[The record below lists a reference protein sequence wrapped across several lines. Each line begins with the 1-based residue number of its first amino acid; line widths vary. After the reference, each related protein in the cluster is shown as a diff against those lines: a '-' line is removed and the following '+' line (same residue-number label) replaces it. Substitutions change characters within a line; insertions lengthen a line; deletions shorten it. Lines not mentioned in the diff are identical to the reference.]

1 MTAARFN
8 GSPGRTPKGGV
19 RRRVVQAKIP
29 VGVHDA
35 LVQVAEQ
42 SEVAMTDLGAYYLID
57 GWNAA
62 RIKQG
67 LEPIPMPAYLEQA
80 VRRAA
85 GAAGIQDVLEESL
98 LKVS

>member
-1 MTAARFN
+1 MSAARFN
-8 GSPGRTPKGGV
+8 GSPGRTPKGGI

-29 VGVHDA
+29 TEVHDA
-35 LVQVAEQ
+35 LVQVAAQ

-62 RIKQG
+62 RVSQG
-67 LEPIPMPAYLEQA
+67 LEPIPMPVYLEQA

-85 GAAGIQDVLEESL
+85 GGVATQDVLEESL

>member
-1 MTAARFN
+1 MTARFK

-19 RRRVVQAKIP
+19 RRRVIQAKIP
-29 VGVHDA
+29 VGIHDT
-35 LVQVAEQ
+35 LVEVAEQ
-42 SEVAMTDLGAYYLID
+42 SDVAMTDLGAYYLID

-62 RIKQG
+62 RAKQG

-85 GAAGIQDVLEESL
+85 SRAGAQDVLEESL